1 MIFEEDFRF
10 YPAGEDPEGADRYS
24 ERVVS
29 LVVRRGFS
37 ALSGI
42 ESLPPRSDSRSRSP
56 SRQRFGGKGHGKRKP
71 ESRFHHSSS
80 RGSSDGH
87 DRSCEGFSHNLAD
100 LVRYATIAHR
110 KRMGNIIW
118 VGWSPDRRKP
128 SVLAKGSHLLMCSK
142 TGILHIFNGMHQ
154 RRIERG
160 HIDLELKYWLQSST
174 VAKDVEACYTY
185 PQMGGYFR
193 HESGCDPANFSEKK
207 GGRPSAWETDSPA
220 SGTRKESDPKRRS
233 KYLIQWREKK
243 AERQWEP
250 LPDDAELLSDEYKWR
265 SIREPTASERDD
277 AGPIRYK
284 SPFDAEEVPKAPP
297 PRSKRMRRGKRQVE
311 MRDKMRVWVDSYEQA
326 SVAK

>member
-1 MIFEEDFRF
+1 
-10 YPAGEDPEGADRYS
+10 
-24 ERVVS
+24 
-29 LVVRRGFS
+29 
-37 ALSGI
+37 
-42 ESLPPRSDSRSRSP
+42 
-56 SRQRFGGKGHGKRKP
+56 
-71 ESRFHHSSS
+71 
-80 RGSSDGH
+80 
-87 DRSCEGFSHNLAD
+87 
-100 LVRYATIAHR
+100 
-110 KRMGNIIW
+110 
-118 VGWSPDRRKP
+118 
-128 SVLAKGSHLLMCSK
+128 MCSK
-142 TGILHIFNGMHQ
+142 TGILHIFNGME
-154 RRIERG
+154 RGRIERG

-265 SIREPTASERDD
+265 SIREPTASDQAQGTQQNNPLLNSEGQAQD
-277 AGPIRYK
+277 G
-284 SPFDAEEVPKAPP
+284 SPE
-297 PRSKRMRRGKRQVE
+297 RSKRSKRGQRQLELPDKYRGWVE
-311 MRDKMRVWVDSYEQA
+311 NREEA